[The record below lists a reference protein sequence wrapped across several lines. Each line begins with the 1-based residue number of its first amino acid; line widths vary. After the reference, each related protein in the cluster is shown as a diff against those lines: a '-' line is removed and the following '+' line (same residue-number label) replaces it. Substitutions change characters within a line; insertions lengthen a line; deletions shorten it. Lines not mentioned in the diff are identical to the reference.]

1 MSILAGMGG
10 MGGKGATGLSWIADL
25 AVGFADG
32 DGLSNEA
39 AVPIGSETIKLTYDR
54 IQPTE
59 FRRHSWHPAY
69 LAQAVLAEF
78 SALPINPQRTAIDR
92 SSAIAEIPAWLS
104 ADPDD
109 WDRAGTNLD
118 GELKIL
124 MAFADSHRRLRQTEI
139 MAQAEDATAFWANLL
154 MASPVT
160 RPATW
165 TLIEIGQAVGM
176 MVAMH
181 FKRKYSRPRPV
192 EVYPALMPMLLT
204 PPHASYPNAHALQSL
219 LMSGLLKKAV
229 PQGLHLPLDALAL
242 RVGQNREIA
251 GVHYPSDRTAS
262 IKMANILL
270 PLFNDINTKDTVFYE
285 VMERAKSEWPSPP
298 TKAPSV

>member
-1 MSILAGMGG
+1 MSVLAGMGG
-10 MGGKGATGLSWIADL
+10 MGGKGATGLSWVADV
-25 AVGFADG
+25 AVGFSEG
-32 DGLSNEA
+32 DGLSNVEA
-39 AVPIGSETIKLTYDR
+39 EPVGSRTIKLAYDP
-54 IQPTE
+54 IPPSE

-78 SALPINPQRTAIDR
+78 SALPG
-92 SSAIAEIPAWLS
+92 IAQSPAWLS
-104 ADPDD
+104 ADPGD
-109 WDRAGTNLD
+109 WDRGGRHLAD
-118 GELKIL
+118 ELKIL

-192 EVYPALMPMLLT
+192 EVYPAVMPLVLT
-204 PPHASYPNAHALQSL
+204 PPHASYPNAHAFQSL
-219 LMSGLLKKAV
+219 LMTGLLKNVV
-229 PQGLHLPLDALAL
+229 PKQLHQPLDALAL

-262 IKMANILL
+262 IGMAEKLL
-270 PLFNDINTKDTVFYE
+270 PLFQSIDKDGSVFSE
-285 VMERAKSEWPSPP
+285 ILNRAKSEWPPV
-298 TKAPSV
+298 A